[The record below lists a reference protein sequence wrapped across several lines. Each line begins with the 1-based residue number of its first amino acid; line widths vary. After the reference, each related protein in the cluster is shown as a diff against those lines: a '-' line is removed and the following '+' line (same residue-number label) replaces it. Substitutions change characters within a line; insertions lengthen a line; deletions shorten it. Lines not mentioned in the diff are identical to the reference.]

1 MKNKL
6 ILEKSWEE
14 GREMYRVYDNN
25 TLYIITSNRK
35 VAENTRNKLREEY
48 RRIREDADKI

>member
-6 ILEKSWEE
+6 ILEKTWEE